1 MTIVDQIPW
10 KIKVTYN
17 QDLSSDQRF
26 VWDVIIQ
33 NLDKEL
39 KQYLQEKVDVY
50 FIATFK
56 QSWISRKIKSVRV
69 SKTNRPLEG
78 AVPFNTSM
86 RFAFDNESKGIL
98 FSQAI
103 EISIEKYIVAQ
114 SVERHTL
121 LKQ

>member
-10 KIKVTYN
+10 KIQVTHN
-17 QDLSSDQRF
+17 KELSSDQRF
-26 VWDVIIQ
+26 VWDVVIQ

-39 KQYLQEKVDVY
+39 KQYLQEKVHVY
-50 FIATFK
+50 FTATFK
-56 QSWISRKIKSVRV
+56 KSWISRKIKSVRV
-69 SKTNRPLEG
+69 SKTNIPLEG

-86 RFAFDNESKGIL
+86 RFAFDDESKGIL

-103 EISIEKYIVAQ
+103 EISIEKYIVTQ
-114 SVERHTL
+114 SVERHAS